1 MVDTIVGGALA
12 LVLLG
17 LPLAII
23 GLFVQSVLARR
34 SALRAELHECPAR
47 LLSPHRPQRRRRVLA
62 SPPLYPLLRLTAA
75 DHAEP
80 AAPLGPRPHAETTHV
95 STKRPDAA
103 ERPRTTP
110 DPHVTVAAASVQR
123 TYRMPTPAPDCG
135 A

>member
-17 LPLAII
+17 LPLATI

-34 SALRAELHECPAR
+34 SALRAELQECPAR

-62 SPPLYPLLRLTAA
+62 SPPLYPLLRPTPA

-95 STKRPDAA
+95 SNEAARCRGATKDHARSA
-103 ERPRTTP
+103 R
-110 DPHVTVAAASVQR
+110 
-123 TYRMPTPAPDCG
+123 DCDRG
-135 A
+135 ICSGHLSHADTRA